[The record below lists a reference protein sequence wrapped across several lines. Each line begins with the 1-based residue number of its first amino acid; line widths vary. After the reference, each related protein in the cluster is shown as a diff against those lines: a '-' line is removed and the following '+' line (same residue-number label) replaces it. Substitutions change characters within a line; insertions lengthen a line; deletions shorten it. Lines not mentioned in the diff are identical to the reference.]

1 MPVALSRLALCLLSR
16 QPPDY
21 YDYDLVGV
29 LVHNG
34 TAEQGHYYSF
44 VKVRLDE
51 EHLLPD
57 VLAHV
62 PVRVPVAVAVH
73 VQLSAVCDECNYYNC
88 TRGRVLR
95 HC

>member
-1 MPVALSRLALCLLSR
+1 
-16 QPPDY
+16 
-21 YDYDLVGV
+21 
-29 LVHNG
+29 
-34 TAEQGHYYSF
+34 